1 MIISTRVQRNPHD
14 WVKSRGWEL
23 NPEVVNCGKASYEG
37 SAAVLLM
44 KALGYKAVLYIKGL
58 NYTLKVVSLTTTKR
72 YMSMILLEQSIRQWN
87 DKNKGLPLSLIVEEY
102 LEDK

>member
-1 MIISTRVQRNPHD
+1 M
-14 WVKSRGWEL
+14 KSRGWEL

-58 NYTLKVVSLTTTKR
+58 KYTLKVVSLTTVIR
-72 YMSMILLEQSIRQWN
+72 YMSMFILEQFIGWEWYDEKSIFDIDNR
-87 DKNKGLPLSLIVEEY
+87 KVIGI
-102 LEDK
+102 

>member
-1 MIISTRVQRNPHD
+1 M
-14 WVKSRGWEL
+14 KSRGWEL

-72 YMSMILLEQSIRQWN
+72 YTSMFLLEQSVAWEWYDQKSIFVTDNR
-87 DKNKGLPLSLIVEEY
+87 KIFGI
-102 LEDK
+102 